1 MHSLQR
7 ILTNPTYRAVAWIF
21 TSLNIPVATWVLFVP
36 TIKNKLE
43 LDDGQLG
50 LALFGFSAG
59 LLVAIPPSSWL
70 FEKLG
75 LGRLTYAA
83 TICFA
88 LAMTLPVIAPSYGL
102 LFASL
107 VLCGMFASLMDI
119 GMNSMISELESRDGV
134 NIMSAAHGF
143 FSIGGVIG
151 AGIGSLLLDAFAG
164 PFVHMACVAGFL
176 IITNTLAARHYF
188 GMKTKAVDREDEGG
202 FKFSLIKPLLGF
214 TILSVIFMGSEGA
227 IEHWSKLYLL
237 DIVKLESDK
246 IAGFGYVAFSA
257 TMTLGRFLGDGIS
270 TRIGPYN
277 TILGGA
283 VLAGSGFGLV
293 LTAFFWPAMIGFALV
308 GLGFSVIVPELFRLA
323 GKQRAVTAAEGI
335 SVVAGMGYVGLLA
348 GPAVLGFLSDFSSL
362 WLSFA
367 ALLGGT
373 VVAFLVTLLLKLR
386 RGAKGEGSR
395 LNEVQDLP
403 SDILDGPR

>member
-7 ILTNPTYRAVAWIF
+7 ILANPTYRSVAWIF
-21 TSLNIPVATWVLFVP
+21 TSLNIPIATWVLYVP
-36 TIKNKLE
+36 TIKDKLA

-50 LALFGFSAG
+50 VALFGFSAG
-59 LLVAIPPSSWL
+59 LLAAIPPSSWL

-83 TICFA
+83 VICYA
-88 LAMTLPVIAPSYGL
+88 LVMTLPIIAPSYGL

-107 VLCGMFASLMDI
+107 VVCGMFASLMDI
-119 GMNSMISELESRDGV
+119 GMNSMISELEARDDV

-151 AGIGSLLLDAFAG
+151 AGLGSLLLDAFTG
-164 PFVHMACVAGFL
+164 PFMHMVCVAIFL
-176 IITNTLAARHYF
+176 IVTNTLAARHYF
-188 GMKTKAVDREDEGG
+188 RIKTKAADRGDEGG

-214 TILSVIFMGSEGA
+214 TVLSVICMGSEGA

-237 DIVKLESDK
+237 DIVQLESDK

-270 TRIGPYN
+270 GRIGPYN

-283 VLAGSGFGLV
+283 VLAGTGFGLV
-293 LTAFFWPAMIGFALV
+293 LTTLFWPAMIGFSLV

-323 GKQRAVTAAEGI
+323 GKQRGVTAAEGI

-362 WLSFA
+362 WFSFA

-373 VVAFLVTLLLKLR
+373 IVTFLVALLLKLR
-386 RGAKGEGSR
+386 RGDQAGNF
-395 LNEVQDLP
+395 NEAP
-403 SDILDGPR
+403 PAG